1 MRWYDLVTINAYW
14 FALTTRAQVLTP
26 LIIPLLVQEFVG
38 DAAKGRYVGVM
49 RLWALMAAVLLQALM
64 GMFSDRST
72 LRWGRRRPFIVVGT
86 VGEWAVF
93 ILIGL
98 TASLDRMTG
107 YWVLFGLYLLS
118 MISSNT
124 AHAAT
129 QALIPDLVP
138 EDKRGLFSG
147 VKVLFE
153 LPFPLIFVSFVVGRM
168 VSAGSIWGALFS
180 VMIIMLVCML
190 ITLLVREKPLTEPP
204 AEPKWGSFL
213 RLVLMTTVFTV
224 IILGAGAAVKTAMHV
239 LSALPAHLSRALVAV
254 CAIFGM
260 GGAAVA
266 GVWVSIGIGI
276 GPDIRRQPS
285 FTWWVINRLAFLVA
299 ATNLAGFLL
308 FFYQERFSDLS
319 QEKAAG
325 PAANAI
331 MLVGVC
337 VLLTALPGGWLAD
350 RIGKKPLI
358 ASAGL
363 LAAMGA
369 YLVVILPSL
378 AATYVGA
385 CMVGAATGLFYSAN
399 WALGTELVPREQAG
413 RYLGVSNLAGAG
425 AGAIGAYIGGPIAD
439 SFGYVFLFAIY
450 GSLFLLSVLALKGI
464 TLSGTA
470 SSA

>member
-38 DAAKGRYVGVM
+38 DAAKGRYVGIM

-72 LRWGRRRPFIVVGT
+72 LRWGRRRPFIVAGT
-86 VGEWAVF
+86 VGEWVVF

-98 TASLDRMTG
+98 TASLDGMTG

-118 MISSNT
+118 MVSSNT

-147 VKVLFE
+147 VKVLLE
-153 LPFPLIFVSFVVGRM
+153 LPLPLIFVSFVVGRM
-168 VSAGSIWGALFS
+168 VSAGSIWGALFA

-190 ITLLVREKPLTEPP
+190 ITLLVREKPLTAPLS
-204 AEPKWGSFL
+204 EPKWGSFL
-213 RLVLMTTVFTV
+213 RLVLMTAVFTV
-224 IILGAGAAVKTAMHV
+224 IILGAGAAVKTAMHAF
-239 LSALPAHLSRALVAV
+239 SALPAQLSRALVAV
-254 CAIFGM
+254 CATLGM
-260 GGAAVA
+260 GGAAFA
-266 GVWVSIGIGI
+266 GVWVSIRIGV

-308 FFYQERFSDLS
+308 FFYQERFADLS

-331 MLVGVC
+331 MLVGVF

-358 ASAGL
+358 ALAGL

-369 YLVVILPSL
+369 FLVVILASL
-378 AATYVGA
+378 EATYVGA

-464 TLSGTA
+464 RLSGT
-470 SSA
+470 S